1 MAPIEVKINVASP
14 RGSGTQTR
22 MQRVWGAELCP
33 VCFTVRG
40 PLEVER
46 DTGGRDRY
54 AQRCHCRRTGGT
66 GERWPGFDFNTVV
79 ELCYGCGIEPI
90 RSGSRWSIFFCSD
103 CVDRAV
109 AINRKHGQWIV
120 PMGRHSIMHG
130 AGLGTEDAAE
140 PFTRQ
145 VLSLPD
151 AIDHLARYA
160 RDRVRRN
167 VLFLATALRLD
178 FDPGDRSTGIDLAAY
193 VDAARECDLNT
204 HVAFEGFDELVSERT
219 CGP

>member
-14 RGSGTQTR
+14 RGLRTQTR

-40 PLEVER
+40 SLQVER
-46 DTGGRDRY
+46 DTGDRDRY
-54 AQRCHCRRTGGT
+54 SQRCHCQRAGGT
-66 GERWPGFDFNTVV
+66 GERWSGFDFNTVV

-103 CVDRAV
+103 CVDRAMT
-109 AINRKHGQWIV
+109 INRRHGQWIV
-120 PMGRHSIMHG
+120 PMGRHSVMHG
-130 AGLGTEDAAE
+130 AALSTEDAAE

-145 VLSLPD
+145 VLNLSD

-167 VLFLATALRLD
+167 ALFLATALRLD
-178 FDPGDRSTGIDLAAY
+178 FDPWDHTTGIDLAAY
-193 VDAARECDLNT
+193 VGAARECGLRT
-204 HVAFEGFDELVSERT
+204 QVAFEGFDGLVSERIS
-219 CGP
+219 GP